1 MNREAPQPRS
11 QKMLARRVEFLQS
24 VMSPQRRLRIADV
37 GANPINTPDYDGLLK
52 LGGCEVWGFEPEQ
65 SAFDA
70 LTQDPV
76 PNTHYLQRAIG
87 RTGQGTFYPHP
98 QSGLGSLYP
107 IRQESVSFLGKPG
120 WHKGDVDGIE
130 IALTALDDLSDEEL
144 PKPDVLKI
152 DIQGGEL
159 DVFQS
164 GRQKMSQAVSVI
176 PEVRFYRMY
185 EGEPLWGPVDVEL
198 HDQGYVLHKLVF
210 AKSTVVQN
218 SQRKRMKNA
227 VFRNQLID
235 GDAVY
240 IRNPETIDDWS
251 DEQIK
256 QLAMASACVFG
267 SFDLTVF
274 CLDALV
280 DREVVDPQAPGQ
292 FLDKLPPWMFA
303 EN

>member
-1 MNREAPQPRS
+1 MNEQMPESRS
-11 QKMLARRVEFLQS
+11 QRMLARRIAFLTEALQ
-24 VMSPQRRLRIADV
+24 PERPLRITDV

-70 LTQDPV
+70 LMETPQSG
-76 PNTHYLQRAIG
+76 THYLQRAVGKAGKG
-87 RTGQGTFYPHP
+87 RFYPHP

-107 IRQESVSFLGKPG
+107 IRRESVSFLGKPG
-120 WHKGDVDGIE
+120 WYKDGIE
-130 IALTALDDLSDEEL
+130 GIELDLVALDDLSDEEL

-164 GRQKMSQAVSVI
+164 GRQKLSDAVCAI

-185 EGEPLWGPVDVEL
+185 EGEPLWGPLDVEL
-198 HDQGYVLHKLVF
+198 HEQGFVLHKLMF
-210 AKSTVVQN
+210 AKSTVVGN
-218 SQRKRMKNA
+218 SQRGRMANP
-227 VFRNQLID
+227 VFRNQLMD

-240 IRNPETIDDWS
+240 IRNPETIDEWT

-256 QLAMASACVFG
+256 QLAFAASGVFN
-267 SFDLTVF
+267 SHDLVVF

-280 DREVVDPQAPGQ
+280 ARGVIADTVPGGY
-292 FLDKLPPWMFA
+292 LDQLPPWMFS
-303 EN
+303 E